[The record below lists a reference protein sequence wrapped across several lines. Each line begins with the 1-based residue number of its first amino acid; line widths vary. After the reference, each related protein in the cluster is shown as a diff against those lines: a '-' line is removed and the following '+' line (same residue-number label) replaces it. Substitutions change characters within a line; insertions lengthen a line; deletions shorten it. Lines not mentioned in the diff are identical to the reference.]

1 MNPGMA
7 EIGFGN
13 SATHKK
19 PAAPWGQQRAFYL
32 FPEDLEQS
40 GDVLAAATPLLYSP
54 MQASRF
60 NVRFAFAGST
70 GRRNTGVKSLCWCF
84 KLQGLTWSFI

>member
-7 EIGFGN
+7 EIGFGKN
-13 SATHKK
+13 ASHKR

-40 GDVLAAATPLLYSP
+40 GDVLAAATTAVIQPHASVAVQCPICFGGLNRSP
-54 MQASRF
+54 QHF
-60 NVRFAFAGST
+60 ILEGKD
-70 GRRNTGVKSLCWCF
+70 GVWDGTAIS
-84 KLQGLTWSFI
+84 